1 MTMNAPASHLRVLRA
16 PARCLAAGLYGPSY
30 GPSYARLAVAAVAKP
45 SPFRCASTL
54 PSTSTS
60 SSASSSTAL
69 EKLPGATANP
79 PHTTRPPPLTLPD
92 RTPAS
97 STASHLFATGKA
109 YLAFYKT
116 GLKYLFA
123 NTKLVKQVNAAEQ
136 PLTRSDLVLKHRWT
150 HDMRRLP
157 LFGLLLLICGEF
169 TPFVVMVF
177 PHVVPY
183 PCRIPKQVE
192 SLRRADEKRRS
203 QAFDGAGAAET
214 ETNVL
219 ISRSL
224 GLAPIQDRLGLLSAV
239 PSLAVRVADR
249 RVRFLAEDDAL
260 LRAAGGV
267 AALETEEVV
276 LACTDRGLD
285 VLGKDEAELRPLL
298 TRWLEYTKV
307 EHSAEPT
314 DKYVHDRIT
323 TLLTRRPDAW
333 P

>member
-1 MTMNAPASHLRVLRA
+1 MNAPASHMRVLRA
-16 PARCLAAGLYGPSY
+16 SARCLPAGRY
-30 GPSYARLAVAAVAKP
+30 GPSYARLAVAVAIAKP
-45 SPFRCASTL
+45 SPLRCASTL
-54 PSTSTS
+54 RSTSTS
-60 SSASSSTAL
+60 SSTSSSTAL
-69 EKLPGATANP
+69 DKLPGATANP

-123 NTKLVKQVNAAEQ
+123 NTKLVRQANNAAEQ
-136 PLTRSDLVLKHRWT
+136 PLTRSDLVLRHRWT

-157 LFGLLLLICGEF
+157 LFGLLLLVCGEF

-192 SLRRADEKRRS
+192 SLRRADETRRS
-203 QAFDGAGAAET
+203 QALDGAGADRT
-214 ETNVL
+214 EANVL
-219 ISRSL
+219 IARSL

-239 PSLAVRVADR
+239 PSLALRVAGR

-260 LRAAGGV
+260 LREAGGV
-267 AALETEEVV
+267 AALEADEVV

-285 VLGKDEAELRPLL
+285 VLGKDEAQLRPLL

-307 EHSAEPT
+307 EHSAEPV

-323 TLLTRRPDAW
+323 TLLTRRPEAW